1 MERETQIARLMAECE
16 VFMRYGL
23 RDKVVP
29 QLKRVLAID
38 PRHVDA
44 REKLKEALKKRGE
57 SAEAIAQLLVLA
69 DQAPEPDR
77 ARRYLEEA
85 AELDPVH
92 PQVIAKLQTTATS
105 AGSSPAP
112 AGVADEDEV
121 IFVDEDEE
129 APTSKH
135 VSLRPEPLDETDF
148 SDLRSAP
155 PRSPGKAPPLPAIAV
170 PPRIQQVASAPAAD
184 EDTLQVVGISSLPPA
199 PLPEAPSLGPREISL
214 ASALEGPADEL
225 LDEDLDD
232 GPELVLEADGDDELA
247 EQLDESVDEPSAA
260 VAAEVPEGVADALE
274 EAEFYLGQQ
283 LYDEARELLI
293 EAMYEHPG
301 DPTLKRK
308 LAEIDELEAGG
319 GGVGAASVA
328 PAPAE
333 KPALEDRSFALAEKL
348 ADRSDAG
355 AGGPVDVSDV
365 IHQFKE
371 GVRRQVDKSDTATHY
386 DLGIAYMEMG
396 LHAEAIDEFQLCL
409 EAGARKHTAHTM
421 IGLSYVA
428 KGEMEPAITHF
439 QRALE
444 TGNQSPEDQLTLWFE
459 VGNAYELLG
468 KASEALVFYEKVD
481 EVDPTFRD
489 VALRI
494 ERLGVKKTEQQEGDE
509 FDAMFDNMI
518 VKE

>member
-1 MERETQIARLMAECE
+1 
-16 VFMRYGL
+16 
-23 RDKVVP
+23 
-29 QLKRVLAID
+29 
-38 PRHVDA
+38 
-44 REKLKEALKKRGE
+44 
-57 SAEAIAQLLVLA
+57 
-69 DQAPEPDR
+69 
-77 ARRYLEEA
+77 
-85 AELDPVH
+85 
-92 PQVIAKLQTTATS
+92 
-105 AGSSPAP
+105 
-112 AGVADEDEV
+112 
-121 IFVDEDEE
+121 
-129 APTSKH
+129 
-135 VSLRPEPLDETDF
+135 
-148 SDLRSAP
+148 
-155 PRSPGKAPPLPAIAV
+155 V

-199 PLPEAPSLGPREISL
+199 PLPEAPSLGPRGISL

-247 EQLDESVDEPSAA
+247 EELDESVDEPSAA

-348 ADRSDAG
+348 ADQTG
-355 AGGPVDVSDV
+355 AGGPVDVGDV
-365 IHQFKE
+365 INQFKE
-371 GVRRQVDKSDTATHY
+371 GVRRQVDKADTATHY

-409 EAGARKHTAHTM
+409 DGGDRKHAAHTM

-428 KGEMEPAITHF
+428 KGDMEPALAHF
-439 QRALE
+439 QQALAA
-444 TGNQSPEDQLTLWFE
+444 GNQSPEEQLTLWFE

-468 KASEALVFYEKVD
+468 KASEALVFYEKV
-481 EVDPTFRD
+481 EEANPEFRD
-489 VALRI
+489 VAQRI
-494 ERLGVKKTEQQEGDE
+494 ERLGVKKTEQQETDE

-518 VKE
+518 AKE